1 MTPWTVARQAPLS
14 MEFSSENTGVGCHS
28 LLQGILLTCV
38 SCTGRQILYHWE
50 NSLPGKPILCDSIYT
65 KFKDR
70 KNSSLETEVAIY
82 EEWGPVEGWGLPA
95 KGNKGTSGVGV
106 ELFHILIGVL
116 FTCVY
121 LFIKIQVV

>member
-1 MTPWTVARQAPLS
+1 MFPALAGGFFTTEP
-14 MEFSSENTGVGCHS
+14 
-28 LLQGILLTCV
+28 
-38 SCTGRQILYHWE
+38 
-50 NSLPGKPILCDSIYT
+50 PGKPIPCDSIYT

-95 KGNKGTSGVGV
+95 KGNKGTSRAGV

-121 LFIKIQVV
+121 LFVKIQVV